1 MKERSA
7 KYVQLCSP
15 YHAVAGHSQCSLVV
29 YLPLL
34 SLLLTWLHLLIKIPV
49 IVQLNLEYWVPQSHS
64 KIKTPFEGIILKLI
78 NCGKGSEEEMASESP
93 EHL

>member
-15 YHAVAGHSQCSLVV
+15 YHAVAGYSQCSLVV

-34 SLLLTWLHLLIKIPV
+34 SLLLTWLHLVIKIPV
-49 IVQLNLEYWVPQSHS
+49 IIQLNLEY
-64 KIKTPFEGIILKLI
+64 
-78 NCGKGSEEEMASESP
+78 
-93 EHL
+93 